1 MDEKEKDT
9 ARDVAQPA
17 QARRRRSRLEWIP
30 LIFSWTLAKATWRKK
45 GLRDG
50 ERTAV
55 IVRLNRWNLGTSV
68 LLTCVVIAWS
78 RNDLSAMQWNAQN
91 DGPVF
96 LGLTFVFASY
106 CMSRVIEVLFAFYR
120 DAFAKLADE
129 ESESDLDGRRRIGLA
144 LTSYLEMILNFGL
157 LMALVPCTGWQTGTG
172 SPALV
177 TDVLFYS
184 ASTITTSGGGG
195 FVPGG
200 MTVQGLTLLEIA
212 CGLILLVVCFA
223 VYAGNPRGGPTNVP

>member
-1 MDEKEKDT
+1 MDEIEIDT
-9 ARDVAQPA
+9 AEDVGRTA
-17 QARRRRSRLEWIP
+17 QATIRRSRPERIALF
-30 LIFSWTLAKATWRKK
+30 LSWALAKATWRKK
-45 GLRDG
+45 GLRG
-50 ERTAV
+50 AERTAV
-55 IVRLNRWNLGTSV
+55 IVTLNRWNLGTSV
-68 LLTCVVIAWS
+68 VLTGVVIAWS

-91 DGPVF
+91 DDPIF
-96 LGLTFVFASY
+96 LALTSVLASY
-106 CMSRVIEVLFAFYR
+106 CMSRVIEVLFAFCR

-129 ESESDLDGRRRIGLA
+129 EPESDLDGRRRIGLA
-144 LTSYLEMILNFGL
+144 LTSYLELILNFGL

-195 FVPGG
+195 FVPAG
-200 MTVQGLTLLEIA
+200 MTVQWLTLLEIA

-223 VYAGNPRGGPTNVP
+223 VYAGNPRGRPTNVP